1 VVRLAASTGRL
12 AVGSTAARWPTVV
25 AGSTVAAAGS
35 TAAAEGSTAAAE
47 GSTAAADTGKA
58 DSGASRF
65 CDGRC
70 KKIGWQQTLPAFSF
84 SPDCPAEA
92 GCELALAGRGSI
104 NLYRGPRFLLEC
116 AVAETGCS
124 SKIAA

>member
-25 AGSTVAAAGS
+25 AGSTVAAA
-35 TAAAEGSTAAAE
+35 GSTAAAE

>member
-1 VVRLAASTGRL
+1 MVRLAASTGRL

-25 AGSTVAAAGS
+25 AGSTVAAAVVD
-35 TAAAEGSTAAAE
+35 
-47 GSTAAADTGKA
+47 TAAADTGKA